1 MDYANKV
8 AVITGG
14 ASGIGLATAKQLAAR
29 GAHLVLVDVQASA
42 LAPAAEAVAALGPGR
57 VETRVCDVSDYA

>member
-1 MDYANKV
+1 MDFRQKV

-29 GAHLVLVDVQASA
+29 GATLVLVDMQASA
-42 LAPAAEAVAALGPGR
+42 LGAAAAAVKAAGAPR
-57 VETRVCDVSDYA
+57 VETRV

>member
-1 MDYANKV
+1 MDYTNKV

-29 GAHLVLVDVQASA
+29 GAHLMLVDMQ
-42 LAPAAEAVAALGPGR
+42 APALGQAAAAVDAMGPGR
-57 VETRVCDVSDYA
+57 VETRVCDV